1 MNIIEFTH
9 NQKAYTF
16 AKISKLAYEEN
27 PVFYGFES
35 KKIAVDNHVAFVLY
49 NDTDIVV
56 VCRGTELN
64 DIKDIT
70 TDAKMFL
77 VPSQTGT
84 GKGHHGFET
93 AAAAVFPHIIMVCNQ
108 YRNNK
113 QRVWFTGHSLGAA
126 MSHIMATVYNNM
138 LPDHKVVLFTFG
150 SPRVGNAA
158 NKALGEVIHHR
169 YVDSSDI
176 VPRVP
181 ISWFRYRHYG
191 ELHYLDKNGHE
202 IDVNPMVLM
211 KDRFTCFISN
221 PTNII
226 EKHFIDQYV
235 KALGKVEVRSI

>member
-1 MNIIEFTH
+1 MNIIEFTQ

-16 AKISKLAYEEN
+16 AKISKLAYEDT

-49 NDTDIVV
+49 NDNDIVI

-70 TDAKMFL
+70 TDAKMSF

-84 GKGHHGFET
+84 GKGHKGFEN
-93 AAAAVFPHIIMVCNQ
+93 AAAAVFPHAVMICNKS
-108 YRNNK
+108 RNNN

-126 MSHIMATVYNNM
+126 MSHIMATVYHNMNPSNNT
-138 LPDHKVVLFTFG
+138 VLFTFG
-150 SPRVGNAA
+150 SPRVGNAD
-158 NKALGEVIHHR
+158 NKALGTVEHHR

-181 ISWFRYRHYG
+181 NSWFRYRHFG

-202 IDVNPMVLM
+202 IDVNFMGLM
-211 KDRFTCFISN
+211 KDRIACFISN

-235 KALGKVEVRSI
+235 KALGKLEVRSL